1 MSYYALTDSDWPW
14 DDQDEGRAIVV
25 RADSPEGA
33 VKVATEMHLKEC
45 QGAGGIDWKVAR
57 LMNVG
62 FEGVDWEDDK
72 KPVFD
77 GFNYY
82 PAGSNGPSDL
92 PPGDAPTASSGGD
105 HG

>member
-25 RADSPEGA
+25 RADSPEEA

-45 QGAGGIDWKVAR
+45 QGAGGIGWKVAR

-72 KPVFD
+72 NPNFD

-82 PAGSNGPSDL
+82 PAGSNGPPDL
-92 PPGDAPTASSGGD
+92 PPAVTTITTKGLDDA
-105 HG
+105 